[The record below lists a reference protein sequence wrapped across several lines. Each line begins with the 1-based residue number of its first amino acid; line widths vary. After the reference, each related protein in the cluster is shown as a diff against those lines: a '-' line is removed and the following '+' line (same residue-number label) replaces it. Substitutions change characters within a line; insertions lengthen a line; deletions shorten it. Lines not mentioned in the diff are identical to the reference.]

1 MGVADQKP
9 DLRRLFRGGWEM
21 PGSQAPLSPWSSTSR
36 YLRPLQEA
44 RGRAET
50 RPESAL
56 PRGTSRESEAPT
68 EGEGGPHRAGGP
80 SARAGPGPS
89 PGPLLAQLC
98 GCWAPGAADGALRC
112 AAHRP
117 GDLARR
123 PWPSWRRTRRAGQRA
138 RRWAPRVQV
147 TPTVPRVPFWSPPF
161 DRAPRAVSPPQGEQ
175 QRTGLQASESSSAPE
190 P

>member
-21 PGSQAPLSPWSSTSR
+21 PGSQAALSPWSSTSR

-98 GCWAPGAADGALRC
+98 GCWAPGAADGALR
-112 AAHRP
+112 
-117 GDLARR
+117 
-123 PWPSWRRTRRAGQRA
+123 
-138 RRWAPRVQV
+138 
-147 TPTVPRVPFWSPPF
+147 
-161 DRAPRAVSPPQGEQ
+161 
-175 QRTGLQASESSSAPE
+175 
-190 P
+190 